1 MENAHSYWDC
11 LGTCPSTG
19 FYPIMNPMGS
29 LPRSRGRIVR
39 SYGEFLSSLYTFSW
53 HFQRE
58 SFPCHPVTLSNK
70 VAWKVLNQNISAPAS
85 PLPAHFK
92 MRTFSPSHHG
102 ERARVARR
110 TWCLV
115 LPFLQGP
122 RTLLSLLLQLALCA
136 LEDPGRGEASVDPQP
151 LIKLPPA
158 LSHFTAR
165 AAAPWLSGAA

>member
-39 SYGEFLSSLYTFSW
+39 SYGEFLSSRYTFSW

-92 MRTFSPSHHG
+92 MRTGETLSALLIMERELESPRELGAWFFRSSRAPGLSFPFFSSWLCVPWRIQG
-102 ERARVARR
+102 EGRH
-110 TWCLV
+110 
-115 LPFLQGP
+115 
-122 RTLLSLLLQLALCA
+122 LLT
-136 LEDPGRGEASVDPQP
+136 
-151 LIKLPPA
+151 
-158 LSHFTAR
+158 LSH
-165 AAAPWLSGAA
+165 